1 MKTLLSAREIT
12 GVWLLGDV
20 LLVYVLVDGEE
31 LYGVLVD
38 GLVAVS
44 VTTSTIS
51 SVIDTINAWDVG
63 LL

>member
-31 LYGVLVD
+31 LDGVPVD

-44 VTTSTIS
+44 GTTYTIS
-51 SVIDTINAWDVG
+51 SVIDTMNA
-63 LL
+63 

>member
-20 LLVYVLVDGEE
+20 LLVYVFVDDEE
-31 LYGVLVD
+31 LDGVLVD

-44 VTTSTIS
+44 GTTSTIS

>member
-12 GVWLLGDV
+12 GVWPLDEV
-20 LLVYVLVDGEE
+20 LLVYVLVDVEV

-44 VTTSTIS
+44 GLIYTIS
-51 SVIDTINAWDVG
+51 SVIDTMNACDVG

>member
-31 LYGVLVD
+31 PDGVLVD

-44 VTTSTIS
+44 GTTSTIS

>member
-20 LLVYVLVDGEE
+20 LLVYVFVDDEE
-31 LYGVLVD
+31 LDGVLVD

-44 VTTSTIS
+44 GTTYTIS
-51 SVIDTINAWDVG
+51 SVIDTMNA
-63 LL
+63 